1 MCIWQEYFLSRRVLI
16 PIFLVHVGCILGNP
30 VGKSDEKI
38 FIPERTQMEIKT
50 VEAISKTPRK
60 LALKLLG
67 LLFTKDELK
76 EGLCTPCKGR
86 KLLNQ
91 EYIEGIRCKSIVW

>member
-1 MCIWQEYFLSRRVLI
+1 MYCV
-16 PIFLVHVGCILGNP
+16 FLVHVGCILGNP
-30 VGKSDEKI
+30 YGKPDEKVL
-38 FIPERTQMEIKT
+38 IPGRTQLEIKT
-50 VEAISKTPRK
+50 IEATSKSPRK

-67 LLFTKDELK
+67 LLFTKNEMK

-91 EYIEGIRCKSIVW
+91 EYIEGIICTSVSLVYKLLQMVKC